1 MSKEMNLLECKQND
15 ILEVVKLH
23 TQGELRQRLVSFGV
37 IKGASITL
45 LGYSP
50 TKSTI
55 EIKVGKMNIALRKD
69 EAKAIEVKT
78 L

>member
-1 MSKEMNLLECKQND
+1 MNLLDCKQND
-15 ILEVVKLH
+15 ILEVVKLN

-37 IKGASITL
+37 LRGATISL

-55 EIKVGKMNIALRKD
+55 EIKVGKMNIALRKE
-69 EAKAIEVKT
+69 EAEAIEVKT
-78 L
+78 I

>member
-1 MSKEMNLLECKQND
+1 MNLLECKQND
-15 ILEVVKLH
+15 IVEVVKLN

-37 IKGASITL
+37 LIGATISL

-55 EIKVGKMNIALRKD
+55 EIKVGKMNIALRKE
-69 EAKAIEVKT
+69 EAKAIEVKQI
-78 L
+78 

>member
-1 MSKEMNLLECKQND
+1 MNLLECKQND
-15 ILEVVKLH
+15 IVEVVKLN

-37 IKGASITL
+37 LKGATISL

-55 EIKVGKMNIALRKD
+55 EIKVGKMNIALRKE
-69 EAKAIEVKT
+69 EAKAIEVKQI
-78 L
+78 

>member
-1 MSKEMNLLECKQND
+1 MNLLDCKQND
-15 ILEVVKLH
+15 ILEVVKLN

-37 IKGASITL
+37 LRGATISL

-55 EIKVGKMNIALRKD
+55 EIKVGKMNIALRKE

-78 L
+78 I

>member
-1 MSKEMNLLECKQND
+1 MNLLDCKQND
-15 ILEVVKLH
+15 ILEVVKLN

-37 IKGASITL
+37 LKGATISL

-55 EIKVGKMNIALRKD
+55 EIKVGKMNIALRKE
-69 EAKAIEVKT
+69 EAEAIEVKT
-78 L
+78 I

>member
-1 MSKEMNLLECKQND
+1 MNLLECKQND
-15 ILEVVKLH
+15 ILEVVKLN
-23 TQGELRQRLVSFGV
+23 TEGELRQRLVSFGV
-37 IKGASITL
+37 LKGATISL

-55 EIKVGKMNIALRKD
+55 KIKVGKMNIALRKE

-78 L
+78 I

>member
-1 MSKEMNLLECKQND
+1 MNLLECKQND
-15 ILEVVKLH
+15 ILEVVKLN

-37 IKGASITL
+37 LKGATISL

-50 TKSTI
+50 TKSTV

-78 L
+78 V

>member
-1 MSKEMNLLECKQND
+1 MNLLECKQND
-15 ILEVVKLH
+15 ILEVVKLN
-23 TQGELRQRLVSFGV
+23 TEGELRQRLISFGV
-37 IKGASITL
+37 LRGATISL

-50 TKSTI
+50 TKSTV

-78 L
+78 V

>member
-1 MSKEMNLLECKQND
+1 MNLLECKQND
-15 ILEVVKLH
+15 ILEVVKLN
-23 TQGELRQRLVSFGV
+23 TEGELRQRLVSFGV
-37 IKGASITL
+37 LKGATISL

-50 TKSTI
+50 TKSTV

-78 L
+78 V

>member
-1 MSKEMNLLECKQND
+1 MNLLECKQND
-15 ILEVVKLH
+15 ILEVVKLN
-23 TQGELRQRLVSFGV
+23 TEGELRQRLLSFGV
-37 IKGASITL
+37 LRGATISL

-50 TKSTI
+50 TKSTV

-78 L
+78 V

>member
-1 MSKEMNLLECKQND
+1 MNLLECKQND
-15 ILEVVKLH
+15 ILEVVKLN

-37 IKGASITL
+37 LKGATISL

-50 TKSTI
+50 TKSTV

-69 EAKAIEVKT
+69 EAKAIDVKT
-78 L
+78 V

>member
-1 MSKEMNLLECKQND
+1 MNLLECKQND
-15 ILEVVKLH
+15 ILEVVKLN

-37 IKGASITL
+37 LKGATISL

-50 TKSTI
+50 TKSTV

-78 L
+78 I

>member
-1 MSKEMNLLECKQND
+1 MNLLECKQND
-15 ILEVVKLH
+15 ILEVVKLN
-23 TQGELRQRLVSFGV
+23 TQGELRQRLISFGV
-37 IKGASITL
+37 LRGATISL

-50 TKSTI
+50 TKSTV

-78 L
+78 V

>member
-1 MSKEMNLLECKQND
+1 MNLLECKQND
-15 ILEVVKLH
+15 ILEVVKLN

-37 IKGASITL
+37 LKGATISL

-55 EIKVGKMNIALRKD
+55 EIKVGKMNIALRKE
-69 EAKAIEVKT
+69 EAEAIEVKT
-78 L
+78 I

>member
-1 MSKEMNLLECKQND
+1 MNLLECKQND
-15 ILEVVKLH
+15 ILEVVKLN

-37 IKGASITL
+37 LRGATVSL

-50 TKSTI
+50 TKSTV
-55 EIKVGKMNIALRKD
+55 EIKVGKMNIALRKE

-78 L
+78 I

>member
-1 MSKEMNLLECKQND
+1 MNLLECKQND
-15 ILEVVKLH
+15 ILEVVKLN
-23 TQGELRQRLVSFGV
+23 TEGELRQRLVSFGV
-37 IKGASITL
+37 LKGATISL

-55 EIKVGKMNIALRKD
+55 EIKVGKMNIALRKE

-78 L
+78 I

>member
-1 MSKEMNLLECKQND
+1 MNLLECKQTD
-15 ILEVVKLH
+15 ILEIIKLN

-37 IKGASITL
+37 IKGATISL

-55 EIKVGKMNIALRKD
+55 EIKVGKMNIALRKE
-69 EAKAIEVKT
+69 EAKAIEVKIV
-78 L
+78 